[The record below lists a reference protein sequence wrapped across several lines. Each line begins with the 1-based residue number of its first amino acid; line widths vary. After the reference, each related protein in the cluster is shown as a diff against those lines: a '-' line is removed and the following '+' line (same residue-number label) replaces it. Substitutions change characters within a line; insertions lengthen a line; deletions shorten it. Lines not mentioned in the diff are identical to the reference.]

1 MTFIKIIALVGLK
14 GMSTSRYFGKTE
26 SGVAAVSQS
35 IRRRHV
41 VVKYEEP
48 PSEEKP
54 KPQKRG
60 RKDMSILATVA
71 TEANDEKETMKT
83 EVQLKWEPKNWRQ
96 LLDNIK
102 EMRRDKTAVVD
113 LQGCERTADIK
124 EKPEVPVLQTIL
136 KFSLTLKFA

>member
-1 MTFIKIIALVGLK
+1 
-14 GMSTSRYFGKTE
+14 MSTSRYFGKTE
-26 SGVAAVSQS
+26 SGVAAASRS
-35 IRRRHV
+35 IRLRHV

-48 PSEEKP
+48 TPEKKP
-54 KPQKRG
+54 KLHKRG
-60 RKDMSILATVA
+60 RKDMSISAAVA
-71 TEANDEKETMKT
+71 TEANEEKETIKT
-83 EVQLKWEPKNWRQ
+83 EVQLKWEPKNWKQ

-113 LQGCERTADIK
+113 SQGCERTADVK

>member
-1 MTFIKIIALVGLK
+1 
-14 GMSTSRYFGKTE
+14 MSTSRYFRKTE
-26 SGVAAVSQS
+26 SGVTAASRS

-41 VVKYEEP
+41 VVKYEGP
-48 PSEEKP
+48 LPEEKP

-60 RKDMSILATVA
+60 RKDTSISETVA
-71 TEANDEKETMKT
+71 TEVDEEKETIKT
-83 EVQLKWEPKNWRQ
+83 EVELKWEPKNWKQ

-102 EMRRDKTAVVD
+102 EMRRDKTAIVD
-113 LQGCERTADIK
+113 SKGCERTADVK